1 MLTNNPRIR
10 KEMNHLADSA
20 ESTVRQIR
28 HAVRDTRG
36 AARDAVGPVA
46 GEMGALIAQLEH
58 TMEVLGR
65 EGSSEAVQA
74 GRRLRGRA
82 RARVDHAVDG
92 VQQRV
97 AASPL
102 KAIGIAAA
110 AGALVGLLLAANGRS
125 RDD

>member
-1 MLTNNPRIR
+1 MLTSNPKIR
-10 KEMNHLADSA
+10 KEMNRLADSA

-36 AARDAVGPVA
+36 AARDAVAPVA
-46 GEMGALIAQLEH
+46 GEVGALIAQLEQ

-65 EGSSEAVQA
+65 EGSSEAMQA
-74 GRRLRGRA
+74 GRRLQDRA

-92 VQQRV
+92 VQHRV

-102 KAIGIAAA
+102 KALAIAAA
-110 AGALVGLLLAANGRS
+110 AGALVAWLLAANGRGT
-125 RDD
+125 DD